1 MIFYYPKSLYDNSA
15 RWHIFPLLKSLM
27 KEENNWAKNLSI
39 TENIDEADCVILPM
53 SWNYYHTHN
62 NIQEVLNYYKN
73 LPNNRPIVSF
83 VFGDFGVKVPK
94 TFSGYVFRSNGGKSK
109 QSSNHKGLPV
119 FIEDPIL
126 KYFPN
131 QDAIPKATSNKATVG
146 FCGQAIKLGKN
157 SIKEVLKTAVKNML
171 SSIGY
176 TKRDTEQL
184 ISTTYF
190 RWKIL
195 NNLQKSDKVISNF
208 ILRKAYRA
216 GVASEKDRLSTS
228 IEFYNNIKDSDY
240 VICMR
245 GAGNFSTRFY
255 ETLAMGR
262 IPVFVN
268 TDCLL
273 PLESKIN
280 WKEHVVWVAYNERH
294 LVAEKVYKFHKKHD
308 NTSLNN
314 LFLANRKLWEE
325 QLQLYPFFNT
335 FFNED

>member
-1 MIFYYPKSLYDNSA
+1 MIFYYPKALYDNSA

-27 KEENNWAKNLSI
+27 KEQNSSYETLSVTANL
-39 TENIDEADCVILPM
+39 NEADCIILPM
-53 SWNYYHTHN
+53 SWNYYLRQN
-62 NIQEVLNYYKN
+62 KIEEVLKYYKSIANN
-73 LPNNRPIVSF
+73 LPVISF

-94 TFSGYVFRSNGGKSK
+94 AFKGYVFRSNGSKSK
-109 QSSNHKGLPV
+109 QSTNHKGLPV

-131 QDAIPKATSNKATVG
+131 QDIISRSISNKAIVG
-146 FCGQAIKLGKN
+146 FCGLAIKLGKN
-157 SIKEVLKTAVKNML
+157 SIKAILRTGFKNLL
-171 SSIGY
+171 SIIGFN
-176 TKRDTEQL
+176 KRDIEQL

-195 NNLQKSDKVISNF
+195 KNLQNSNKVGSNF

-216 GVASEKDRLSTS
+216 GVVSEKDKHPSTMQ
-228 IEFYNNIKDSDY
+228 FYNNIKDSDY
-240 VICMR
+240 VVCMR

-268 TDCLL
+268 TDCFL

-280 WKEHVVWVAYNERH
+280 WKEHVVWVEYKERH
-294 LVAEKVYKFHKKHD
+294 LIAEKIYNFHKKHD
-308 NTSLNN
+308 NASLNK

-325 QLQLYPFFNT
+325 YLQLYAFFNT